1 MKITVFYDYICP
13 YCFLTS
19 RNVETLMSEFELD
32 VEWKGI
38 EIHPEFPARGVT
50 RSGNPKSKVLKE
62 NIKIMS
68 EENGLEIKL
77 PGFATN
83 SRLALEAS
91 EFAKKKGRFSRFHN
105 NVYEAYFN
113 AGLNIGEPEIIS
125 DIGENSG
132 LDARELNDCLSQ
144 RMMSCNIE
152 QNQKNA
158 RDNQIFSVPTILMNE
173 FPLTGNQSLDTL
185 RQVLKRAIERSGPS
199 IIR

>member
-1 MKITVFYDYICP
+1 
-13 YCFLTS
+13 
-19 RNVETLMSEFELD
+19 MSEFELD